1 MHRALVPRMTLYL
14 TQDQSQVFHAVFLE
28 NLSCVEIASKL
39 ATIVQLP
46 VQSVLDVYI
55 EGPCGIH
62 VLVTD
67 EVVQNI
73 KDESMFTVELLP
85 GILYFQL

>member
-39 ATIVQLP
+39 ATLVQLP